1 MLQAMQTDH
10 PGSMTT
16 VHANDPGN
24 AISRLRTMVGYAD
37 GDLNREVIM
46 QQIAESL
53 SGGLIVHVERLQD
66 GNRRVTSIVA
76 VDPLP
81 EGGAVIPR
89 AELFAYDVA
98 GSGRRTAGWWAPGGH
113 AASSPSISRSAWWPR
128 ASGTTPHGS
137 SRSSG
142 PGLPKARAASRARVP
157 DRPAALGGW
166 WSARLFWTREETM
179 VYLVASTA
187 IVAVCAV
194 LAARVIGCVRE
205 ERLAQRAWAAPAV
218 SGGTSGGPL
227 RDAHP
232 ARRAAAGQERDTPLG
247 RRLCAAGVE
256 LAPRQWIAVVAG
268 AAVLAG
274 ACACAASGVAAF
286 GAIAAGAVPALACVQ
301 VRQRARKRS
310 ELLDVQLA
318 HALPQIAASLRSSL
332 TLERALRVG
341 LVHMDDP
348 LHGEI
353 ARVLADATYGTP
365 LHEALEAMARR
376 TQSEDVRTLASAA
389 RMRQGSGGSV
399 AAALALV
406 SSRVNARLKAAR
418 ELKVEVAGTRLAKWF
433 VAGAM
438 PAIFLIMYA
447 MNADFARFYTTE
459 PLGWA
464 VLGAAA
470 VLEAVGLA
478 LAHAVTSLDRR

>member
-1 MLQAMQTDH
+1 
-10 PGSMTT
+10 
-16 VHANDPGN
+16 
-24 AISRLRTMVGYAD
+24 
-37 GDLNREVIM
+37 
-46 QQIAESL
+46 
-53 SGGLIVHVERLQD
+53 
-66 GNRRVTSIVA
+66 
-76 VDPLP
+76 
-81 EGGAVIPR
+81 
-89 AELFAYDVA
+89 
-98 GSGRRTAGWWAPGGH
+98 
-113 AASSPSISRSAWWPR
+113 
-128 ASGTTPHGS
+128 
-137 SRSSG
+137 
-142 PGLPKARAASRARVP
+142 
-157 DRPAALGGW
+157 
-166 WSARLFWTREETM
+166 M

-187 IVAVCAV
+187 IVAACAV
-194 LAARVIGCVRE
+194 LAARVLGCVRE
-205 ERLAQRAWAAPAV
+205 ERLAQRAWAASAA

-232 ARRAAAGQERDTPLG
+232 PRRAAAGQERDTPLG

>member
-1 MLQAMQTDH
+1 M
-10 PGSMTT
+10 
-16 VHANDPGN
+16 
-24 AISRLRTMVGYAD
+24 
-37 GDLNREVIM
+37 
-46 QQIAESL
+46 
-53 SGGLIVHVERLQD
+53 
-66 GNRRVTSIVA
+66 
-76 VDPLP
+76 
-81 EGGAVIPR
+81 
-89 AELFAYDVA
+89 
-98 GSGRRTAGWWAPGGH
+98 
-113 AASSPSISRSAWWPR
+113 
-128 ASGTTPHGS
+128 
-137 SRSSG
+137 
-142 PGLPKARAASRARVP
+142 
-157 DRPAALGGW
+157 
-166 WSARLFWTREETM
+166 
-179 VYLVASTA
+179 
-187 IVAVCAV
+187 
-194 LAARVIGCVRE
+194 
-205 ERLAQRAWAAPAV
+205 
-218 SGGTSGGPL
+218 
-227 RDAHP
+227 
-232 ARRAAAGQERDTPLG
+232 
-247 RRLCAAGVE
+247 
-256 LAPRQWIAVVAG
+256 
-268 AAVLAG
+268 
-274 ACACAASGVAAF
+274 
-286 GAIAAGAVPALACVQ
+286 PALACLQ

-399 AAALALV
+399 AAALALI

-447 MNADFARFYTTE
+447 MNDDFARFYTTE

>member
-1 MLQAMQTDH
+1 
-10 PGSMTT
+10 
-16 VHANDPGN
+16 
-24 AISRLRTMVGYAD
+24 
-37 GDLNREVIM
+37 
-46 QQIAESL
+46 
-53 SGGLIVHVERLQD
+53 
-66 GNRRVTSIVA
+66 
-76 VDPLP
+76 
-81 EGGAVIPR
+81 
-89 AELFAYDVA
+89 
-98 GSGRRTAGWWAPGGH
+98 
-113 AASSPSISRSAWWPR
+113 
-128 ASGTTPHGS
+128 
-137 SRSSG
+137 
-142 PGLPKARAASRARVP
+142 
-157 DRPAALGGW
+157 
-166 WSARLFWTREETM
+166 M

-187 IVAVCAV
+187 IVAACAV
-194 LAARVIGCVRE
+194 LAARVLGCVRE
-205 ERLAQRAWAAPAV
+205 ERLAQRAWAASAA

-232 ARRAAAGQERDTPLG
+232 PRRAAAGQERDTPLG
-247 RRLCAAGVE
+247 RRLCAAGVG
-256 LAPRQWIAVVAG
+256 LARRQWIAAVAG

-274 ACACAASGVAAF
+274 ACACAASGAAAF
-286 GAIAAGAVPALACVQ
+286 GAVAAGAVPALACLQ

-399 AAALALV
+399 AALALI
-406 SSRVNARLKAAR
+406 SSRVNASLKAAR